1 MPVKDTHLTLDTPG
15 EATYTESRSRFLGFA
30 MHVTDETEAKAII
43 ADMRKTYYD
52 ARHVCFA
59 YVLGPDGAQSRQSD
73 DGEPAGTAGAPIARR
88 IASKELT
95 DVLVVVVRYFGG
107 VKLGTSR
114 LGVAYKT
121 AAADALEAATIRA
134 VVATTA
140 FRVAVPYTEADTAMR
155 YVREAE
161 AQITGRDYSAT
172 ETILTVTVRLKSEEA
187 LRQRL
192 AKIFTLRFLKP
203 DDERVTNLQSE

>member
-1 MPVKDTHLTLDTPG
+1 MPLNDTHLTLATPG

-30 MHVTDETEAKAII
+30 MHVADENEAKAII
-43 ADMRKTYYD
+43 VNMRKTYYD

-59 YVLGPDGAQSRQSD
+59 YVLGADGKHTRQSD

-121 AAADALEAATIRA
+121 AAADALDAATVCE
-134 VVATTA
+134 VVATTT
-140 FRVAVPYTEADTAMR
+140 FQVAVPYTEADTAMR
-155 YVREAE
+155 YVREGD
-161 AQITGRDYSAT
+161 AQITGRDYTAT
-172 ETILTVTVRLKSEEA
+172 DTLLTINVRLKNEEA

-203 DDERVTNLQSE
+203 HDEAEDGQ